1 MATQNLLQRLDV
13 AADTTGSSA
22 DASNRRI
29 EEVFICAE
37 ELGIS
42 SGDAVSLDMSQT
54 SDSDKA
60 LKVVKSDSGTDLDKL
75 CIGIALEDAVDGAN
89 IRVCIR
95 GFCEANVHADTSEGD
110 LLQIGATAGRLD
122 VRTVAVDEGG
132 SATFSLFPIVAI
144 ATEEDTANVATVYVY
159 PQF

>member
-29 EEVFICAE
+29 EEVFIAVE
-37 ELGIS
+37 AIS
-42 SGDAVSLDMSQT
+42 SGDAVALDMSQT
-54 SDSDKA
+54 ADSDKA
-60 LKVVKSDSGTDLDKL
+60 LKVVKADSGTATDKL
-75 CIGIALEDAVDGAN
+75 CIGVALEDAAAAGN

-95 GFCEANVHADTSEGD
+95 GFCEANVASATAAGD
-110 LLQIGATAGRLD
+110 LLQIGATAGQLD

-132 SATFSLFPIVAI
+132 SATFNLFPIVAI
-144 ATEEDTANVATVYVY
+144 ATEEDTANVATVFVY
-159 PQF
+159 SQF

>member
-1 MATQNLLQRLDV
+1 MATQNLLQRLD
-13 AADTTGSSA
+13 AAAETTGSSA

-37 ELGIS
+37 TTGIS
-42 SGDAVSLDMSQT
+42 SGDAVALDMSQT
-54 SDSDKA
+54 ADSDKA
-60 LKVVKSDSGTDLDKL
+60 LKVVKADSGTATDKL
-75 CIGIALEDAVDGAN
+75 CIGVALEDAVDGAN

-95 GFCEANVHADTSEGD
+95 GFCEANVATISAAGT

-132 SATFSLFPIVAI
+132 SATFNLFPIIAI
-144 ATEEDTANVATVYVY
+144 AAEVDTSNVATVYVY

>member
-13 AADTTGSSA
+13 AEDTTGSSA

-37 ELGIS
+37 STGIS
-42 SGDAVSLDMSQT
+42 SGDAVALDMSQT

-60 LKVVKSDSGTDLDKL
+60 LKVVQATDNATDRLFV
-75 CIGIALEDAVDGAN
+75 GVALEDAVDGAN

-95 GFCEANVHADTSEGD
+95 GFVEANVSGSTLAGS
-110 LLQIGATAGRLD
+110 LLQVGSTAGQLA
-122 VRTVAVDEGG
+122 VRSLTTYDGKKICAV
-132 SATFSLFPIVAI
+132 S
-144 ATEEDTANVATVYVY
+144 TEADAANVATIYVY